1 MSKSVNDLVL
11 DASLE
16 YLLNHGVKM
25 TVCETEPTTYEQANS
40 NKGTGAG
47 KVLANVAMESGDY
60 AIASVVGGAGGRKI
74 TMSEKADVTVDI
86 TGDADHVAIV
96 DTVNEVLLYVTT
108 CTQQTLTAA
117 NTVTFPSWTISLSD
131 PV

>member
-1 MSKSVNDLVL
+1 MGKSVNDLVL

-16 YLLNHGVKM
+16 YLLGNGLKLS
-25 TVCETEPTTYEQANS
+25 VCEGEPTTFEHADS
-40 NKGTGAG
+40 NKGTATG
-47 KVLANVAMESGDY
+47 KVLASVVMESGDY
-60 AIASVVGGAGGRKI
+60 AIADDTSGRKI
-74 TMSEKADVTVDI
+74 SISEQADMTVDI

-96 DTVNEVLLYVTT
+96 DTVNNNLLYVTT

-117 NTVTFPSWTISLSD
+117 NTVTAPLWKISIAD